1 MMNEVIELLEDKFCS
16 YTIAWHSCTTGDSY
30 KIDINGDEHYISG
43 DYPEELIEKIKELLE
58 DE

>member
-1 MMNEVIELLEDKFCS
+1 MKIYS
-16 YTIAWHSCTTGDSY
+16 GDSY

-43 DYPEELIEKIKELLE
+43 DYPEELIEKIEELLE